1 MTDLRSETTVVD
13 EVLTAEPVRGGGA
26 GITLRNLTKRFAGVV
41 DASVDAIDLDI
52 APGEFM
58 TFLGPSGSGKTTT
71 LNMIAGFTTPT
82 EGDIRIGDTDVFD
95 APPYK
100 RDLGMVFQQYA
111 LFPHMT
117 AAQNVAFPL
126 QQRKISKSEIK
137 RRVHEALEL
146 VELGSFGDRHPGKL
160 SGGQQQ
166 RVAVARA
173 VVFNPRALLMDE
185 PLGALD
191 KRLREQLQVQIARI
205 HRNLGITFVYVTHD
219 QEEALA
225 LSDRIAVFNH
235 GSIEQVGRAED
246 LYERPATQFVAEF
259 LGDSTVFPGPVTS
272 TGIETSL
279 GLLRVVDDSIPIGD
293 DAALV
298 IRPEQLGITVDIA
311 DVPLGHNTLDATVSE
326 VVYLGP
332 ALKFI
337 LTFDNGQSG
346 MVRVPSRA
354 VNGIALGARVIVH
367 WNPSDGILVRSS
379 K

>member
-1 MTDLRSETTVVD
+1 MTDLTSEASPGEEFRAVD
-13 EVLTAEPVRGGGA
+13 PTGARGA
-26 GITLRNLTKRFAGVV
+26 GITLRNLTKRFAGVAGPAV
-41 DASVDAIDLDI
+41 DSINLNI

-71 LNMIAGFTTPT
+71 LNMIVGFTTPT
-82 EGDIRIGDTDVFD
+82 EGEIFIGESDVFHV
-95 APPYK
+95 PSYK
-100 RDLGMVFQQYA
+100 RNLGMVFQQYA

-117 AAQNVAFPL
+117 ATENVAFPL
-126 QQRKISKSEIK
+126 EQRKIPKSEIK
-137 RRVHEALEL
+137 RRVQEALEL
-146 VELGSFGDRHPGKL
+146 VGLAAYGDRYPRKL
-160 SGGQQQ
+160 SGGEQQ

-235 GSIEQVGRAED
+235 GHIEQVGQAED

-259 LGDSTVFPGPVTS
+259 LGDSTVLPGTVTHG
-272 TGIETSL
+272 GIDSPL
-279 GLLRVVDDSIPIGD
+279 GVLQVTDSSIEVGCA
-293 DAALV
+293 AALV
-298 IRPEQLGITVDIA
+298 VRPEQLGIAESAD
-311 DVPLGHNTLDATVSE
+311 DVPLGRNVLQATVSE

-332 ALKFI
+332 TLKFMVD
-337 LTFDNGQSG
+337 FDNGQSG
-346 MVRVPSRA
+346 MVRVSSRYGS
-354 VNGIALGARVIVH
+354 GIALGTRVVVH
-367 WNPSDGILVRSS
+367 WRPNEGILVRASP
-379 K
+379 

>member
-1 MTDLRSETTVVD
+1 MTDPTRKILLGEGFRTVD
-13 EVLTAEPVRGGGA
+13 RTDGPGA
-26 GITLRNLTKRFAGVV
+26 GITLRNLTKRFAGVTNPAV
-41 DASVDAIDLDI
+41 DSINLNI

-71 LNMIAGFTTPT
+71 LNMIVGFTTPT
-82 EGDIRIGDTDVFD
+82 EGEISIGLIDVFHV
-95 APPYK
+95 PPHK

-117 AAQNVAFPL
+117 AAENVAFPL
-126 QQRKISKSEIK
+126 GQRKIPKSEIK
-137 RRVHEALEL
+137 RRVQEALEL
-146 VELGSFGDRHPGKL
+146 VGLGAYGDRYPRRL
-160 SGGQQQ
+160 SGGEQQ

-191 KRLREQLQVQIARI
+191 KRLREQLQVEIARI

-235 GSIEQVGRAED
+235 GHIEQVGRAED

-259 LGDSTVFPGPVTS
+259 LGDSTVFPGTVTHG
-272 TGIETSL
+272 GIDTPL
-279 GLLRVVDDSIPIGD
+279 GVLQVTDSSIEVGCA
-293 DAALV
+293 AALV
-298 IRPEQLGITVDIA
+298 VRPEQLGIADSA
-311 DVPLGHNTLDATVSE
+311 DDVPIGRNVLQATVSE

-332 ALKFI
+332 TLKFI
-337 LTFDNGQSG
+337 VNFNNGQSG
-346 MVRVPSRA
+346 MVRVSSRDGS
-354 VNGIALGARVIVH
+354 GIGLGMRVVVH
-367 WNPSDGILVRSS
+367 WRPNEAILVRASP
-379 K
+379 